1 MLDPTPGILV
11 HALRELP
18 REACGV
24 IDEYGEAVP
33 LENVSKEPDRFAFS
47 PEDQLM
53 VWSWPI
59 RAIYH
64 SHVNVGPDG
73 RHGWLGLP
81 LLRARL
87 ADWRR
92 IEAGE
97 VGKGSLEKYRG
108 ELEGL
113 DLIEVPESILR
124 WMKEWTPKRWLTSRI
139 EAAEKDLKMLTKVSE
154 SSRRSPG
161 RSVNVAIHGLENDL
175 GHLYFALWWKWLG
188 EKHRSDRVERVAG
201 RYGRGRGR

>member
-1 MLDPTPGILV
+1 MPSSTAAEEARAVISARLELHLWDQKLLRGIELAYRKEGFRVRVGKHLFTPDD
-11 HALRELP
+11 AP
-18 REACGV
+18 QA
-24 IDEYGEAVP
+24 
-33 LENVSKEPDRFAFS
+33 
-47 PEDQLM
+47 
-53 VWSWPI
+53 
-59 RAIYH
+59 
-64 SHVNVGPDG
+64 DG